1 MARLLALAALAA
13 LLALRPSAAQEDAFE
28 DDDSEGLEEAGF
40 DFTGQVLPPGSY
52 AAATASTLR
61 SAEPAHTW
69 GLWYL
74 QRRGDNLFV
83 QSATTGARFVLCVL
97 RRAPQRR
104 DQTGCARTQARHC
117 PPTRCALLPTP
128 LPAAAASLTPM
139 GGSTT
144 ALTLTTFAR
153 SLAPLPSS
161 LTPRAWTQSG

>member
-13 LLALRPSAAQEDAFE
+13 LLALHPSAAQEDAFE

-40 DFTGQVLPPGSY
+40 DFSGQVLPPGSY

-83 QSATTGARFVLCVL
+83 QSATTGARFVLCVP
-97 RRAPQRR
+97 RRTPLWR
-104 DQTGCARTQARHC
+104 DQTGCARARKHVTAH
-117 PPTRCALLPTP
+117 P
-128 LPAAAASLTPM
+128 PAAPSHPPSL
-139 GGSTT
+139 
-144 ALTLTTFAR
+144 LLQR
-153 SLAPLPSS
+153 L
-161 LTPRAWTQSG
+161 